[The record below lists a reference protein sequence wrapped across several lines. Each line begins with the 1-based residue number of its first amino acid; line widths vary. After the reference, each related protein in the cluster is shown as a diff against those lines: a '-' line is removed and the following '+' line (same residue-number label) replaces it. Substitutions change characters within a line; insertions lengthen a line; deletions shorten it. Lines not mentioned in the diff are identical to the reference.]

1 MSPRTDASYGGR
13 ICTLETLELVFETA
27 GRAQTDDRRQVERQN
42 GRGAELQAGAER
54 LGDQGLSR
62 IHGLL
67 AVFKRLQ
74 HGYHEGGV
82 AG

>member
-1 MSPRTDASYGGR
+1 MVAGSAPSKLSSWYSKPPVVPRPMTGGR
-13 ICTLETLELVFETA
+13 L
-27 GRAQTDDRRQVERQN
+27 N
-42 GRGAELQAGAER
+42 GRTVAVGLQAGAER

-74 HGYHEGGV
+74 HGHHEGGV